1 MSRITF
7 AARLGGM
14 GAILL
19 LLALWIVELSNAQ
32 ERRPPRE
39 GPPSASE
46 IQYVRQQ
53 AVIYRIDPADAV
65 KNYGAMF
72 DPDQMA
78 AGQAEWFFEER
89 KAYTIIA
96 VALPNLSGGAYAG
109 AIDHLV
115 SKKNFDRVVF
125 QALVQELDS
134 VNAIPDTEGNANE
147 DPGARET
154 LKLKIWTA
162 LARWLNLPKPNMNGP
177 RYGFAD
183 FAAFSAQ
190 AKQKAATMTVTSPY

>member
-1 MSRITF
+1 MTIKTF
-7 AARLGGM
+7 AQQIVGLGG
-14 GAILL
+14 ILL
-19 LLALWIVELSNAQ
+19 LSALSTAELSNAQ

-39 GPPSASE
+39 GPPSTSE

-78 AGQAEWFFEER
+78 AGQAGWFFEQR
-89 KAYTIIA
+89 KAYTILA
-96 VALPNLSGGAYAG
+96 AALPNLSGTVYAL
-109 AIDHLV
+109 AIDALV
-115 SKKNFDRVVF
+115 SKKTFDHAVF

-134 VNAIPDTEGNANE
+134 VNAIPDSEGDANT
-147 DPGARET
+147 DPGANET
-154 LKLKIWTA
+154 LKLKICTA
-162 LARWLNLPKPNMNGP
+162 LARWLSLPELNIDRSSHP
-177 RYGFAD
+177 FAD

-190 AKQKAATMTVTSPY
+190 AKQKAATTTVSSPY